1 MALAVHRYR
10 YSGLI
15 GIAVLVLSAA
25 LLSNTSPVCAQSGFL
40 DGPPNLGAYSIS
52 TTGGITYFMHTVTLP
67 VCFRN
72 EFGAVSRSGSNISF
86 TAWIAGPSPGWVC
99 ARCIDCYAT
108 ETGATVLGSLP
119 PGAYQLTIYTPPD
132 GWWFPFQ
139 MAYLVIPFQV
149 PSSDAQTVTT
159 TRTQAG
165 VRLDILGVPN
175 ATYVVESS
183 STLTNWTAI
192 YTHTGAPF
200 GLDVKTSSAWQE
212 FYRVRVQ

>member
-1 MALAVHRYR
+1 ML
-10 YSGLI
+10 
-15 GIAVLVLSAA
+15 LSAA
-25 LLSNTSPVCAQSGFL
+25 LLLNSSLVCAQSGRV

-67 VCFRN
+67 VCHWN

-86 TAWIAGPSPGWVC
+86 TAWIAGPPPDVYC
-99 ARCIDCYAT
+99 VLCIDCYAT

-132 GWWFPFQ
+132 GWFPFPPFP

-200 GLDVKTSSAWQE
+200 GLDVKTPSAGQQ

>member
-86 TAWIAGPSPGWVC
+86 TAWIAGPSPGW
-99 ARCIDCYAT
+99 
-108 ETGATVLGSLP
+108 
-119 PGAYQLTIYTPPD
+119 
-132 GWWFPFQ
+132 
-139 MAYLVIPFQV
+139 
-149 PSSDAQTVTT
+149 
-159 TRTQAG
+159 
-165 VRLDILGVPN
+165 
-175 ATYVVESS
+175 S
-183 STLTNWTAI
+183 STASACSSRCL
-192 YTHTGAPF
+192 PF
-200 GLDVKTSSAWQE
+200 ENPNGIPALSPAVARHELPWVIVQSKNHQPQRGCDLDHRARATTPLG
-212 FYRVRVQ
+212 